1 MARRQRR
8 SGILYSIRYL
18 VLLSILIPTAP
29 GRAGSEPP
37 NKQELLEPYLSP
49 AALVTNES
57 GTVLYIAEA
66 TAKKVAVFDTTAA
79 RVTATINLPAEPTGL
94 ALNGDGKHL
103 YTTCAAPE
111 GCVCVIDTDTN
122 KIISIITAG
131 YGATSPVLSPDSKI
145 LYICNRFDTDISV
158 INTSDGKQVAKIKAL
173 REPVAAGITPDGKWL
188 YVGNHLPAGPAN
200 GDSVACNVSVINTE
214 KAAFEVDIALPNGST
229 GLQGIA
235 VSPDGTFVFVTHI
248 LARYTVPTTQLERG
262 WINTNAISIIDA
274 RFKTLLDT
282 VLLDDVDYGAANPW
296 AIACAE
302 DSTLLCVTHAGTHE
316 LSVIEIRPLLEK
328 IFADRRRR
336 GQQSGR
342 ASTDPYSASTYGISS
357 GSNIP
362 NELSF
367 LYGMRRRIKLPGNG
381 PRALAIA
388 GRKAY
393 IAEYFSDSL
402 AVVDIGAESRDKVT
416 SIALGPEKRLTPQRR
431 GEMLFND
438 ATICFQSWQSCASC
452 HPSEGRID
460 ALNWDLLN
468 DGIGNPK
475 NTKSL
480 LLAHK
485 TPPAM
490 ISGARGNA
498 EEAVR
503 AGIKHI
509 LFAVRPEEDAAAI
522 DEYLKSLEPV
532 PSPFLQDG
540 KLSDSAERGQN
551 LFAKAGCISCH
562 NGPLHTDLRK
572 YNVGTGAGLD
582 KDQFFDTPALIEVW
596 RTAPYLYDGRAA
608 TVEEVITKYNSEDR
622 HGVTS
627 NLTESQI
634 KDLATFVLSQ

>member
-1 MARRQRR
+1 MARRKQRP
-8 SGILYSIRYL
+8 GILHSIRL
-18 VLLSILIPTAP
+18 VVLASILISAAP
-29 GRAGSEPP
+29 RQANSEPP
-37 NKQELLEPYLSP
+37 NEKERSGVYLSP
-49 AALVTNES
+49 CALVMAKS
-57 GTVLYIAEA
+57 GSVLYIAEA
-66 TAKKVAVFDTTAA
+66 TADKVAVLDTVSAMITAKID
-79 RVTATINLPAEPTGL
+79 VPAEPTGL
-94 ALNGDGKHL
+94 ALSGDGKYL
-103 YTTCAAPE
+103 YVTCSAPE
-111 GCVCVIDTDTN
+111 GCVCVVETGAN
-122 KIISIITAG
+122 KIIKKIPAG
-131 YGATSPVLSPDSKI
+131 YGAMSPVLNADGTM
-145 LYICNRFDTDISV
+145 LYVCNRFGNDISV
-158 INTSDGKQVAKIKAL
+158 INTSVGKQVTRIKAL

-214 KAAFEVDIALPNGST
+214 KAAFEIDIALPNGST
-229 GLQGIA
+229 GLQSIA

-262 WINTNAISIIDA
+262 WINTNAVSIIDA
-274 RFKTLLDT
+274 RFKTLLET

-296 AIACAE
+296 AVACTE
-302 DSTLLCVTHAGTHE
+302 NGQHLCVTHAGTHE

-336 GQQSGR
+336 GLQSGR
-342 ASTDPYSASTYGISS
+342 TSTDPYSASTYGISS

-381 PRALAIA
+381 PRALALA
-388 GRKAY
+388 GGKAY
-393 IAEYFSDSL
+393 AAEYFSDSV
-402 AVVDIGAESRDKVT
+402 AVVDISAESRNKVS
-416 SIALGPEKRLTPQRR
+416 SIALGPEKQMTPQRR

-452 HPSEGRID
+452 HPSEARTD

-490 ISGARGNA
+490 ITGARGSA

-509 LFAVRPEEDAAAI
+509 LFAVRPEEDAVAI
-522 DEYLKSLEPV
+522 DEYLKSLRPV
-532 PSPFLQDG
+532 PSPYLQEG
-540 KLSDSAERGQN
+540 KLSSSALRGQK

-562 NGPLHTDLRK
+562 NGPLHTDQRK

-582 KDQFFDTPALIEVW
+582 KDRLFDTPVLVEIW

-608 TVEEVITKYNSEDR
+608 TVEEVMTKYNPQDK

-627 NLTESQI
+627 DLTESQI
-634 KDLATFVLSQ
+634 KDLAAFVLSQ